1 MLCGSCNS
9 RDMQN
14 KNTPNLMFAQSS
26 SFDDN
31 TSIHANYTQ
40 FEQVS
45 DRQFTAL
52 LMEVGKIN
60 SQIQVN
66 NRNLIQMGRDMTKMG
81 NDAVWFGNEI
91 TKLKSKPTGSGFTKV
106 QIEDIIDGFHGDD
119 ISQLHENSSNLG
131 IALQDAKTHRDLIE
145 IKIDDGIIEHQDFHS
160 KFDNLGIALQEAKTH
175 RDSLENKLE
184 SHSHGGGEK
193 PTCEWYDIQC
203 QINQGVKGMA
213 IIGALGLGGYL
224 VLKKL

>member
-45 DRQFTAL
+45 QSQFNA
-52 LMEVGKIN
+52 
-60 SQIQVN
+60 
-66 NRNLIQMGRDMTKMG
+66 LIQAVGQTNSMVARNQSNLVKMGKDMTKIG
-81 NDAVWFGNEI
+81 NDAIWFGNEI

-131 IALQDAKTHRDLIE
+131 IALQ
-145 IKIDDGIIEHQDFHS
+145 
-160 KFDNLGIALQEAKTH
+160 EAKTH

-184 SHSHGGGEK
+184 SHSHGGGGK

>member
-1 MLCGSCNS
+1 MSCGSCNS

-45 DRQFTAL
+45 QSQFNAL
-52 LMEVGKIN
+52 IQAVGQTN
-60 SQIQVN
+60 SMVAKN
-66 NRNLIQMGRDMTKMG
+66 SNNLINMGKDMTKMG
-81 NDAVWFGNEI
+81 NDAIWFGNEI
-91 TKLKSKPTGSGFTKV
+91 TKLKSKPTGSGFTKS

-119 ISQLHENSSNLG
+119 ITRLDRIHGEQETRLSE
-131 IALQDAKTHRDLIE
+131 AKAHRDLIE

-193 PTCEWYDIQC
+193 PTCEWWDIQC

-213 IIGALGLGGYL
+213 IIGVLGLGSYL

>member
-1 MLCGSCNS
+1 MSCGSCNS

-45 DRQFTAL
+45 QSQFNA
-52 LMEVGKIN
+52 
-60 SQIQVN
+60 
-66 NRNLIQMGRDMTKMG
+66 LIQAVGQTNSMVERNQSNLVKMGKDMTKIG
-81 NDAVWFGNEI
+81 NDAIWFGNEI
-91 TKLKSKPTGSGFTKV
+91 TKLKSKPTGSGFTKS

-184 SHSHGGGEK
+184 SHSHDGGGK
-193 PTCEWYDIQC
+193 PTCEWWDVQC